1 MVNAITSGDVTRAV
15 SRLKDLRSQKVDRSA
30 EEMLRHLKGSEL
42 KPRYSAG
49 VWYFY
54 PPGGRF
60 HEAYIEKGPMED
72 ILTKLGKLHD
82 EGFIDSSFGVEA
94 HYPNEVNRDNV
105 DLYRNFTKETGIGLI
120 TVIPNLFYDKT
131 FEFGSL
137 SNPDPEVRRYAID
150 RLTESLRLNK
160 ELETEFAVIWPG
172 IDGYEN
178 PFGFDFYGMWKRFEE
193 GVGEAMDAVPGVRVA
208 LEPKPYEPR
217 GNNIYRN
224 TANGLIMTRNVESI
238 LRAEENLTIL
248 DGGRILVGL
257 NPEVGHVL
265 MGHEELAYAFASI
278 LREGR
283 LAHTHWNSQPL
294 GNYDQD
300 LNVGVLGIDQMYAA
314 LLVLKMHGYDGFFGI
329 DINPER
335 IPVERALLLSMN
347 ALDAA
352 CARVDELDYERLVEA
367 VYNPSENRGVVE
379 DILTRSL
386 APASAK
392 LKRLPDAS

>member
-1 MVNAITSGDVTRAV
+1 M
-15 SRLKDLRSQKVDRSA
+15 KDLRSQKIDRNA
-30 EEMLRHLKGSEL
+30 EEMLKHLQGGEL

-60 HEAYIEKGPMED
+60 HEAYIEKGSIED
-72 ILTKLGKLHD
+72 ILTKISWLYY
-82 EGFIDSSFGVEA
+82 EGFIDSSFGIEA

-105 DLYRNFTKETGIGLI
+105 DLYKNFTKETGIRLI

-137 SNPDPEVRRYAID
+137 SNPDPEIRKIAID
-150 RLTESLRLNK
+150 RLTESIRLNK

-178 PFGFDFYGMWKRFEE
+178 PLGFDFYGMWRRFEE
-193 GVGEAMDAVPGVRVA
+193 GVAEAMDVIPGVRIA

-224 TANGLIMTRNVESI
+224 TANGLIMARNVESLLTADENRAI
-238 LRAEENLTIL
+238 LE
-248 DGGRILVGL
+248 DGHVLVGL

-265 MGHEELAYAFASI
+265 MGHEELAYALASI

-283 LAHTHWNSQPL
+283 LVHTHWNSQPL

-314 LLVLKMHGYDGFFGI
+314 LFVLKMYGYNGFFGI

-335 IPVERALLLSMN
+335 IPVERALVLSMN
-347 ALDAA
+347 SLKAA
-352 CARVDELDYERLVEA
+352 CALVNEIDYENLVEA
-367 VYNPSENRGVVE
+367 MFNPSSNRGVAE
-379 DILTRSL
+379 EILTKSL
-386 APASAK
+386 APASAE
-392 LKRLPDAS
+392 LKPLPNFPEKP

>member
-1 MVNAITSGDVTRAV
+1 MR
-15 SRLKDLRSQKVDRSA
+15 DLRSQKIEKNA
-30 EEMLRHLKGSEL
+30 EEMLKHLNDSEL

-60 HEAYIEKGPMED
+60 HEAYIDKGSIED
-72 ILTKLGKLHD
+72 ILAKIGWLHD

-94 HYPNEVNRDNV
+94 HYPNEVGRDNM
-105 DLYRNFTKETGIGLI
+105 DLYRSFTKETGIRLI
-120 TVIPNLFYDKT
+120 TVIPNLFYDRV

-137 SNPDPEVRRYAID
+137 SNPDKEVRKHAIES
-150 RLTESLRLNK
+150 LTESLRLNR
-160 ELETEFAVIWPG
+160 ELETEFTVIWPG

-178 PFGFDFYGMWKRFEE
+178 PFGFDFYGMWRRFEE
-193 GVGEAMDAVPGVRVA
+193 GVAEAMDAVPGVRVA

-217 GNNIYRN
+217 GNNVYRN
-224 TANGLIMTRNVESI
+224 TANGLIMARNVED
-238 LRAEENLTIL
+238 LLEAEENLALL
-248 DGGRILVGL
+248 DDDRALVGL

-265 MGHEELAYAFASI
+265 MGHEELAYALASI
-278 LREGR
+278 LRDGR

-300 LNVGVLGIDQMYAA
+300 LDVGVLGLDQMYAA

-335 IPVERALLLSMN
+335 IPVERALVLSMN

-352 CARVDELDYERLVEA
+352 CARVNELDYDRLVEA
-367 VYNPSENRGVVE
+367 MYKPSDSRGVVE
-379 DILTRSL
+379 DVLTRSL
-386 APASAK
+386 APPSTK
-392 LKRLPDAS
+392 LRDLPDSP

>member
-1 MVNAITSGDVTRAV
+1 M
-15 SRLKDLRSQKVDRSA
+15 DLRPQKTVRNRED
-30 EEMLRHLKGSEL
+30 MLDHLRNSEL
-42 KPRYSAG
+42 TPRFSAG
-49 VWYFY
+49 VWYFF

-60 HEAYIEKGPMED
+60 HEAYVEKGSIED
-72 ILTKLGKLHD
+72 ILAKLSRLHD
-82 EGFIDSSFGVEA
+82 EDYLDSSFGIEA
-94 HYPNEVNRDNV
+94 HYPNEVNWENV
-105 DLYRNFTKETGIGLI
+105 DLYESFTRETGIRLI
-120 TVIPNLFYDKT
+120 TVIPNLFYDKV

-137 SNPDPEVRRYAID
+137 SNPDQDIRKLAVE
-150 RLTESLRLNK
+150 RLAESLRLNR

-178 PFGFDFYGMWKRFEE
+178 PFGFDFYGMWSRFEE
-193 GVGEAMDAVPGVRVA
+193 GLAQAMDTVPGVRVA

-224 TANGLIMTRNVESI
+224 TANGLIMARNVEN
-238 LRAEENLTIL
+238 LLKEGENMALL
-248 DGGRILVGL
+248 DEGRVLVGL

-300 LNVGVLGIDQMYAA
+300 LNIGVLGIDQMLAA
-314 LLVLKMHGYDGFFGI
+314 LLALKMFSYRGFFGI

-335 IPVERALLLSMN
+335 MPVEKALVLSMN
-347 ALDAA
+347 SLITA
-352 CARVDELDYERLVEA
+352 CTLVNELDYEKLVEA
-367 VYNPSENRGVVE
+367 IYDPIGNRGLAE
-379 DILTRSL
+379 DVLTKSL
-386 APASAK
+386 APNSTK
-392 LKRLPDAS
+392 LKPLPDFSRI